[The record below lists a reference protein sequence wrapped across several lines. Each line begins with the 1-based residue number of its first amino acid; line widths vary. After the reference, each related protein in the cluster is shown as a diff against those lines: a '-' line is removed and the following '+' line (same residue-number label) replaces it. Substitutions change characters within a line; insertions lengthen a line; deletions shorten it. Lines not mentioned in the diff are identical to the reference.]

1 MRVLDE
7 DMQTGDDFIMLIQW
21 SWSAP
26 QWAKMTR
33 QNREVTF
40 SESSARCPRPSQE
53 WARTAKVAGSRLG
66 VLTLTVM
73 CGKGAVHNGVTVES
87 TVKYEYG

>member
-40 SESSARCPRPSQE
+40 SESSAAHGPRRSGHGQP
-53 WARTAKVAGSRLG
+53 R
-66 VLTLTVM
+66 
-73 CGKGAVHNGVTVES
+73 
-87 TVKYEYG
+87 